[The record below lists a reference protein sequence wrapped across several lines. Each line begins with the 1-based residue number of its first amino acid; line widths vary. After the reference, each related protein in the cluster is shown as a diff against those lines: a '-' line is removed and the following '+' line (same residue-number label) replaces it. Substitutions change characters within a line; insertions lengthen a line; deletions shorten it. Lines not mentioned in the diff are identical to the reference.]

1 MLGVSETLFV
11 RKQIIN
17 GEVFVA
23 VISSYL
29 FLFAVGAVWG
39 WLIELFF
46 RRIFTAKKW
55 INPGFLHGPYLPI
68 YGFGAC
74 LMYAVSE
81 VDLNISE
88 SPALNLLIRFLVS
101 AFLLTAIEY
110 IGGLIFIRLMKIRLW
125 DYSKRKGNIQGIICP
140 LFSFLWGAAGLFFY
154 LVLYDPFKRSV
165 NWFEGNVV
173 ALFFLGVFYGIIAV
187 DLGVSLH
194 LATALR
200 KALKDSDLVAH
211 YELMKLAI
219 MIRKEELRQKYN
231 FLVPFSRSDIVAY
244 TEKLKEGGFDD
255 LKERITRLRERR
267 KAEKAAKENEKK

>member
-1 MLGVSETLFV
+1 M
-11 RKQIIN
+11 
-17 GEVFVA
+17 
-23 VISSYL
+23 
-29 FLFAVGAVWG
+29 
-39 WLIELFF
+39 
-46 RRIFTAKKW
+46 
-55 INPGFLHGPYLPI
+55 
-68 YGFGAC
+68 
-74 LMYAVSE
+74 
-81 VDLNISE
+81 
-88 SPALNLLIRFLVS
+88 
-101 AFLLTAIEY
+101 
-110 IGGLIFIRLMKIRLW
+110 
-125 DYSKRKGNIQGIICP
+125 
-140 LFSFLWGAAGLFFY
+140 
-154 LVLYDPFKRSV
+154 
-165 NWFEGNVV
+165 
-173 ALFFLGVFYGIIAV
+173 FFLGVFYGIIAV